1 MMMMMIKFYRSQ
13 YQPIIFIILIIWSS
27 IMIMIIDTKIAYI
40 IKIGGK
46 KGAGNDVF
54 VFGGKNCNTPNI
66 ILKGHKKRGKRGKII
81 IVEDECKS
89 SLPAYGY
96 YQKVVHPYYGLNN
109 NGYV

>member
-46 KGAGNDVF
+46 KGAGNDV
-54 VFGGKNCNTPNI
+54 
-66 ILKGHKKRGKRGKII
+66 
-81 IVEDECKS
+81 
-89 SLPAYGY
+89 
-96 YQKVVHPYYGLNN
+96 
-109 NGYV
+109 